1 MNTFR
6 SIVKGLQQQVFTS
19 HSKSE
24 KPCNPKN
31 SNNLLKITNE
41 KIASRIGCNLP
52 WAKYKLDSLDVCNTD
67 EQFTEYVALF
77 HDESYADE
85 LNTLKPNCKV
95 TSWKVMNTFETYEQG
110 GNATVVSLT
119 SNKV

>member
-1 MNTFR
+1 M
-6 SIVKGLQQQVFTS
+6 FTT

-52 WAKYKLDSLDVCNTD
+52 WAKYELDRLNVCDTE
-67 EQFTEYVALF
+67 EQFTKYVALF
-77 HDESYADE
+77 NDDSYAAE
-85 LNTLKPNCKV
+85 LNALKPNCKV

-110 GNATVVSLT
+110 GNGTVVSFT